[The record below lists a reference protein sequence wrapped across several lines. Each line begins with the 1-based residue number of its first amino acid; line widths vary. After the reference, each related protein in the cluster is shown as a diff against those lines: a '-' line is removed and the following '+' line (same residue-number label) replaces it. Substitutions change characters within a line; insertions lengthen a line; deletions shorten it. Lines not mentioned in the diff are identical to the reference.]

1 MLCFC
6 ETTWVSESISLT
18 YDARGRTDTQVNRVQ
33 SVMLELDKMLEF
45 NSYDE
50 DDQDIPFE
58 EQLSILIT
66 DLGLRVNTQQ
76 LARIM
81 EQTEDPR
88 YPNFLSVTALA
99 SSTTFRTLVQQ
110 NHRLQ
115 LDEDFEEENG
125 PVNSFVLKEA
135 FSMIDEAFA
144 IFDPNGNGLIELEEM
159 QEFWGVVKHTLSGG
173 GTLQALFTSKVC
185 ASRFHHPREG
195 WDDLKML

>member
-1 MLCFC
+1 
-6 ETTWVSESISLT
+6 
-18 YDARGRTDTQVNRVQ
+18 
-33 SVMLELDKMLEF
+33 MLELDKMLEF

-50 DDQDIPFE
+50 NDEDIPFE

-173 GTLQALFTSKVC
+173 GTLQALFTAKVC
-185 ASRFHHPREG
+185 ASRYHRPREG
-195 WDDLKML
+195 WDDLEMLW